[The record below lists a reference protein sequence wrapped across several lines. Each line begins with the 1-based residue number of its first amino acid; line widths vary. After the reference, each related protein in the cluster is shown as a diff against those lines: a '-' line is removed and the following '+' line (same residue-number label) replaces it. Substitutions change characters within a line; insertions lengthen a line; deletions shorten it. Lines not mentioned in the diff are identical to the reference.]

1 MRSTQYSQT
10 REAIIARHMREV
22 IHDLR
27 LVDVADYIA
36 FIRCD
41 LFANIADIVNSAT
54 ELHFHPQILQFG
66 HGGEYELDWNRPPRI
81 TLDMEFRNEGVYAYF
96 RVLINAEGTE
106 IDLNHIAFDQADES
120 PERNTERLAA
130 AFENARMRIENSK

>member
-1 MRSTQYSQT
+1 MRSTQYSTT
-10 REAIIARHMREV
+10 REAIIAGHMREV
-22 IHDLR
+22 IQDLR

-54 ELHFHPQILQFG
+54 ELHFQPQSLQFG

-81 TLDMEFRNEGVYAYF
+81 TLDMEFRNQGVYAYF
-96 RVLINAEGTE
+96 RVAIDAEGAE
-106 IDLNHIAFDQADES
+106 IDLNHIAFDHADES
-120 PERNTERLAA
+120 PARNTERLAA
-130 AFENARMRIENSK
+130 AFEDARLPVRSE

>member
-1 MRSTQYSQT
+1 MRSTQFSQT
-10 REAIIARHMREV
+10 REAIIAGHMREV
-22 IHDLR
+22 IHDLK

-54 ELHFHPQILQFG
+54 ELHFSPQILQFG

-96 RVLINAEGTE
+96 RVLISAEGAE
-106 IDLNHIAFDQADES
+106 INLNHIAFDQADES
-120 PERNTERLAA
+120 PALNTARLAK
-130 AFENARMRIENSK
+130 AFESARIPVKSG